1 MNRRHFIRHTSLIG
15 GAVTISGPAALA
27 FPDPAAPAYPAA
39 VLTQPD
45 PLDAGTPWFQ
55 RMRWAQLAFV
65 ENDPLRFDPDFW
77 LAYFQRIHADGA
89 LLSAGGVVAF
99 YPTQVPYHHRSSWLG
114 NTDPL
119 DYMIKGCRRMNMS
132 VVLRTDP
139 HATRQDMYD
148 AHPDYISVTADGK
161 PRRHWANPEL
171 WVTCAYG
178 PYNFDFMN
186 QVHAEIM
193 QRYNPDGI
201 FSNRWAGHGIC
212 YCQHCVANF
221 KQVSGLELPRSADRL
236 DPVYHRWEDWRTAR
250 LRELWFLWDAEIR
263 KHRSEARWIPN
274 GFPDKLETGKYADF
288 FFADQQARRGV
299 IPPWSNAM
307 GAKELR
313 AGLGMKPIVNI
324 FSVGIEEE
332 YRWKDSVQSD
342 AEIRIWVA
350 EGVANGMRPCFVKF
364 GAYIYDRRWME
375 AVAKLYQSYHRHETY
390 LKNTA
395 PMARIGMVYSEQTS
409 QKYGG
414 RAWQEK
420 SNEHAL
426 GMYHALVEDHMAFEM
441 INDKLLD
448 AEHLKTLKLLIL
460 PNIAALSTAQCRQIK
475 EFVGSGGSILA
486 TFETSLYD
494 EDGKARADFGL
505 SELFGVSFAGN
516 VEGPMRNSYL
526 RLRAGAPEP
535 HSGDMHPGNQ
545 QPHSG
550 AQLPHSGAAGS
561 HPVLA
566 GLEDAYKIVNS
577 VYRVNVNPIPGLSFP
592 SPVTL
597 IPTYPDLPME
607 DVYPREEE
615 TTIREL
621 YLRETGDNDNGAAD
635 KPRDGRPA
643 TRPAKGRVAYFPGDL
658 DRSFWQMLSADHSLL
673 LRNTIRW
680 ALGEEPMVTVQ
691 TQGVIDV
698 AVWAQKS
705 SMTVHL
711 VNLTNPM
718 MMKGPFR
725 DIIPVRASVSI
736 NVPKDKKVTSV
747 HLLMS
752 NMTPPVRREAETIT
766 LDITEISDHEIIALD
781 LV

>member
-15 GAVTISGPAALA
+15 GAVTISGPTALA
-27 FPDPAAPAYPAA
+27 LSDPAASLAQAA
-39 VLTQPD
+39 VPLAQ
-45 PLDAGTPWFQ
+45 PLDPGTPWFD

-65 ENDPLRFDPDFW
+65 ENDPKRFDPNLW
-77 LAYFQRIHADGA
+77 LAYFRRIHADGA

-99 YPTQVPYHHRSSWLG
+99 YPTDVPYHHRSNWLG
-114 NTDPL
+114 NSDPL
-119 DYMIKGCRRMNMS
+119 DYMIKGCRKMNMS

-178 PYNFDFMN
+178 PYNFDFMS
-186 QVHAEIM
+186 QVHGEIM
-193 QRYNPDGI
+193 ERYSPDGI

-212 YCQHCVANF
+212 YCQHCIANF
-221 KQVSGLELPRSADRL
+221 KQATGLELPRSAERL
-236 DPVYHRWEDWRTAR
+236 DPVYHKWEDWRTVR
-250 LRELWFLWDAEIR
+250 LKELWFLWDAGIR
-263 KHRSEARWIPN
+263 KHRSAARFIPN

-350 EGVANGMRPCFVKF
+350 EGVAGGMRPCFVKF
-364 GAYIYDRRWME
+364 GAYIYDRRWMK
-375 AVAKLYQSYHRHETY
+375 AVEKLYQSYHRHETY

-395 PMARIGMVYSEQTS
+395 PMARIGMVYSEQTN

-414 RAWQEK
+414 KAWQEK

-426 GMYHALVEDHMAFEM
+426 GMYHALVEDRQAFEM
-441 INDKLLD
+441 VNDKLLD
-448 AEHLKTLKLLIL
+448 AEHLKAFKLLIL
-460 PNIAALSTAQCRQIK
+460 PNIAALSATQCQQLRD
-475 EFVGSGGSILA
+475 FVDRGGSIVA

-494 EDGKARADFGL
+494 EEGKARADFGL
-505 SELFGVSFAGN
+505 SDLFGVRFAGK

-526 RLRAGAPEP
+526 RLR
-535 HSGDMHPGNQ
+535 SGDPGAHSSGQQLHP
-545 QPHSG
+545 SG
-550 AQLPHSGAAGS
+550 GGS

-577 VYRVNVNPIPGLSFP
+577 VYRVNVNPTPGLSFP

-615 TTIREL
+615 TTTREL
-621 YLRETGDNDNGAAD
+621 YLREMGA
-635 KPRDGRPA
+635 
-643 TRPAKGRVAYFPGDL
+643 AKGRVAYFPGDL
-658 DRSFWQMLSADHSLL
+658 DRSFWQMLSVDHSLL

-680 ALGEEPMVTVQ
+680 ALDEDPIVKVRA
-691 TQGVIDV
+691 QGIIDV

-725 DIIPVRASVSI
+725 DIIPIRASVSI
-736 NVPKDKKVTSV
+736 RIPKDKKVTAV

-752 NMTPPVRREAETIT
+752 NMTPQFLREAGTIT
-766 LDITEISDHEIIALD
+766 LDIAEISDHEIIALD